1 MYMYYAIWNAQYA
14 ICNMQYA
21 IMYINYQLCNS
32 NQQQCNSNAVTV
44 NRQQAAIANVKCVC
58 SITYFFYVTRHWQ
71 YMQLQAP
78 RSRLQAMQNAI
89 GRIQNADTDHT
100 AHRGAVWTG
109 PLGPRAISISIPAA
123 YCLLLLQIAARAAK
137 KGLGPQ
143 LAIGL
148 LAFPFASCRTV
159 CRADC

>member
-1 MYMYYAIWNAQYA
+1 MYMYYYAIWNAQLC
-14 ICNMQYA
+14 IS
-21 IMYINYQLCNS
+21 IINYATATSNS
-32 NQQQCNSNAVTV
+32 ATAMQSQSTGS
-44 NRQQAAIANVKCVC
+44 RQQLQMSNVYAVLRIFFTSLAVYAA
-58 SITYFFYVTRHWQ
+58 
-71 YMQLQAP
+71 P
-78 RSRLQAMQNAI
+78 GSRLQAMAMQNAI